1 MSPIPKTRA
10 GPANAPVEAIK
21 TAPTRRPGPARRS
34 IIPTPLIGNQLG
46 RQLRIADRAST
57 NRSVGLFELPRFS
70 G

>member
-1 MSPIPKTRA
+1 MS
-10 GPANAPVEAIK
+10 ANDVKRTIK
-21 TAPTRRPGPARRS
+21 TAPTRRPRPARRS
-34 IIPTPLIGNQLG
+34 IIPTPLIGISSA